1 MALRTNLTA
10 RERLVLGWGKLRRMY
25 LSYLRPRYV
34 RESLARRQGACNRTG
49 ACCHLMF
56 TCPLLDRKSEPVR
69 CSIHEIKPKV
79 CDLFPIDE
87 RDLRDRDIIAPDT
100 PCGFSFVPLEEFRQ
114 RAAGGVGAATAT
126 GGAATGTGAAG
137 AAAPGARISGQH

>member
-25 LSYLRPRYV
+25 LSYLRPGYV

-49 ACCHLMF
+49 ACCHLMY
-56 TCPLLDRKSEPVR
+56 TCPLLDQKSLPVR
-69 CSIHEIKPKV
+69 CSIQEIKPRV

-100 PCGFSFVPLEEFRQ
+100 PCGYSFVPREEFR
-114 RAAGGVGAATAT
+114 RAAGGVGAASAADGKTVGA
-126 GGAATGTGAAG
+126 GGAGAVR
-137 AAAPGARISGQH
+137 PGPRISGQH